1 MKRFKVVIPIMVI
14 VAILATWIL
23 GKDHSTV
30 PLESRIF
37 ITIGGTLISG
47 IISYFLLSNKEDQ
60 IDPKPKHK

>member
-1 MKRFKVVIPIMVI
+1 MKRFKVVIPIMII

-23 GKDHSTV
+23 GKDHSAV
-30 PLESRIF
+30 PLESRIL

-60 IDPKPKHK
+60 IDPKPKQK